1 MIQECK
7 IPSAKPILMDF
18 AFVTGQVLNSYEKF
32 KKCCSDKKIIL
43 GISPKTLVNGKRLWH
58 N

>member
-18 AFVTGQVLNSYEKF
+18 AFVTVKVLNSYEQE
-32 KKCCSDKKIIL
+32 
-43 GISPKTLVNGKRLWH
+43 
-58 N
+58 

>member
-18 AFVTGQVLNSYEKF
+18 AYVTGQVLNSY
-32 KKCCSDKKIIL
+32 
-43 GISPKTLVNGKRLWH
+43 V
-58 N
+58 

>member
-18 AFVTGQVLNSYEKF
+18 AFVIVKILNSYEQEK
-32 KKCCSDKKIIL
+32 
-43 GISPKTLVNGKRLWH
+43 
-58 N
+58 